1 MLYGK
6 NNKENILKK
15 IEAIVTP
22 VVNKM
27 NLSLVDIEYL
37 QDGGYWYVRVYVEN
51 LEGDITLEDCA
62 AISNEID
69 EDIDSL
75 IEQRFFLEVSSPGIE
90 RPLKKIEDYI
100 RFKGEKSKLSLK
112 HKVDDNK
119 NFEGIIV
126 DSKDGIIYLE
136 VENGKI
142 MKIPFSEVRKANLVY
157 EFEEF

>member
-1 MLYGK
+1 MEK